1 MSQTKAQ
8 LVGGV
13 GISTAE
19 NLVVS
24 GVVTATTANIGA
36 ATTFTEDLV
45 VNGDARVTGILT
57 VGTSSITLDGSNNEI
72 KIGTGL
78 TISSGGIIAGVTTV
92 SAGSTSAPS
101 ITPTGDSNT
110 GIFFPSADTI
120 AFGEGGTE
128 RMRIDSSGN
137 MGLGTNNPQRKL
149 EIANGDIRLTDGYVL
164 QWGTAGNYIYGNSAS
179 NFLSSVTSGTERMR
193 IASTGVSYV
202 WNNNNTTAFI
212 AASSVSSSATV
223 VLAVRHS
230 ASSIDSGTDAYY
242 IYANGSA
249 GSASDVN
256 LKKNIE
262 TTRDGYLED
271 LNRLRVV
278 KYNWNDQEDTEPR
291 ELGLIAQEVE
301 EVFPGLACDMRG
313 ENEDGEEITTKGIK
327 YSVLPVMLLKALQE
341 ADAKIEAQ
349 AATIAALDARLT
361 ALESV

>member
-149 EIANGDIRLTDGYVL
+149 EIANGDIRLIFCYFR
-164 QWGTAGNYIYGNSAS
+164 YGA
-179 NFLSSVTSGTERMR
+179 
-193 IASTGVSYV
+193 
-202 WNNNNTTAFI
+202 
-212 AASSVSSSATV
+212 
-223 VLAVRHS
+223 
-230 ASSIDSGTDAYY
+230 D
-242 IYANGSA
+242 
-249 GSASDVN
+249 
-256 LKKNIE
+256 
-262 TTRDGYLED
+262 ED
-271 LNRLRVV
+271 
-278 KYNWNDQEDTEPR
+278 
-291 ELGLIAQEVE
+291 
-301 EVFPGLACDMRG
+301 C
-313 ENEDGEEITTKGIK
+313 
-327 YSVLPVMLLKALQE
+327 
-341 ADAKIEAQ
+341 
-349 AATIAALDARLT
+349 
-361 ALESV
+361 